1 MKNLIFI
8 SVLGF
13 FSSAVQANSTY
24 LMVVDATEG
33 TLARVET
40 SQSVGTEIAVQS
52 SILWNY
58 EVAQASDDGSAV
70 SSGRQQ
76 SAKSEYL
83 VNCTSNSVALSGW
96 KMFGDANATGQ
107 VLWADTVDGEPEF
120 REPVRSA
127 ERALIKLACE
137 TKVAQR

>member
-8 SVLGF
+8 SVLVF
-13 FSSAVQANSTY
+13 FASAAQANSSH
-24 LMVVDATEG
+24 LIVGDATEG
-33 TLARVET
+33 MLARIEAT
-40 SQSVGTEIAVQS
+40 QGESGAASVQS

-58 EVAQASDDGSAV
+58 EVSQASDAGNALPGS
-70 SSGRQQ
+70 RQQ

-83 VNCTSNSVALSGW
+83 VNCASNSVALSGW
-96 KMFGDANATGQ
+96 KIFGDADASGQ
-107 VLWADTVDGEPEF
+107 VLWADAIDGEPEF

>member
-1 MKNLIFI
+1 MKNFISI
-8 SVLGF
+8 SVLVF
-13 FSSAVQANSTY
+13 FSQAVQANSTH
-24 LMVVDATEG
+24 LMVADAAEG

-40 SQSVGTEIAVQS
+40 SQSVGTGAVVQS

-58 EVAQASDDGSAV
+58 ELAQASDELNAV

-76 SAKSEYL
+76 SAKSQYL
-83 VNCTSNSVALSGW
+83 VNCESNSVALSGW
-96 KMFGDANATGQ
+96 TMFDDVNATGQ